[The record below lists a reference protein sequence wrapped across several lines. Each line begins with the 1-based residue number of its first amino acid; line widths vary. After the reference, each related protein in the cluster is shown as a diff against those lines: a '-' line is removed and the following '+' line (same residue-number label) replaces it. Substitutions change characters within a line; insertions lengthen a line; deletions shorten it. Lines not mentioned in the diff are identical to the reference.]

1 MRDDGG
7 SPDRPNGA
15 WAGIGPDLADPVRI
29 VEGRLLTPRG
39 SGSARLDRLWG
50 MARAQGMQRRRFLQ
64 LLAAGGTA
72 AVMSACA
79 SNTDPSPPQTA
90 TVVSPAP
97 ASGWVKDPGP
107 FIRHEGMSLETR
119 LENLEGLITPA
130 RYFFVRNNSASL
142 ELDESSW
149 RLQVTGDAVS
159 NPLELT
165 LDQIRAMPDR
175 RFTAYLECAGNHRAM
190 FDLLQGRKAA
200 GTQWMTGGISNG
212 EWVGTPLREV
222 LALAG
227 VDSRAVSVQLVG
239 LDTDSPEQGFR
250 YVLPIQK
257 AMHPDT
263 LLAYSLN
270 GDRLPPDH
278 GFPLRA
284 MVPGWVGAASVKWLG
299 RIEVARRPIFGRTN
313 TTSYVLIGDQFP
325 GQSPARGQPV
335 NRQVIKSALAL
346 PWPGRIDAG
355 PVRLRGYAHSP
366 NGPIVRVQWSADSG
380 ANWTDAELVDE
391 QPDYSWA
398 RFEFA
403 WDAVPGEHSVMTRAT
418 DAEGNTQPE
427 QVPFN
432 EKGYLFNQPIPHP
445 IVVD

>member
-1 MRDDGG
+1 M
-7 SPDRPNGA
+7 P
-15 WAGIGPDLADPVRI
+15 
-29 VEGRLLTPRG
+29 
-39 SGSARLDRLWG
+39 
-50 MARAQGMQRRRFLQ
+50 RRRFLQ
-64 LLAAGGTA
+64 LLAAGGSA
-72 AVMSACA
+72 AVAAACDLEPEP
-79 SNTDPSPPQTA
+79 DPADAGTGVA
-90 TVVSPAP
+90 PAP
-97 ASGWVKDPGP
+97 TAGWIKDPGP
-107 FIRHEGMSLETR
+107 FIRHQGMGLETR
-119 LENLEGLITPA
+119 LENLDGLVTPA
-130 RYFFVRNNSASL
+130 RHFFVRNNSSSL

-149 RLQVTGDAVS
+149 RLQVTGDAVPV
-159 NPLELT
+159 PLELT

-190 FDLLQGRKAA
+190 FDLLQGRKAS

-212 EWVGTPLREV
+212 EWIGTPLREV
-222 LALAG
+222 LKLAG
-227 VDSRAVSVQLVG
+227 VDSGAVSVQLVG

-250 YVLPIQK
+250 YVLPFAK

-284 MVPGWVGAASVKWLG
+284 LVPGWVGAASVKWLG

-325 GQSPARGQPV
+325 ARSPARGEPV

-346 PWPGRIDAG
+346 PWPGRVGAG
-355 PVRLRGYAHSP
+355 PVSLRGYAQSP
-366 NGPIVRVQWSADSG
+366 NGPIVRVQWSVDSG
-380 ANWTDAELVDE
+380 ANWADAELVGE

-398 RFEFA
+398 MFKFS
-403 WDAVPGEHSVMTRAT
+403 WDAAPGEHTVMTRAT
-418 DAEGNTQPE
+418 DASGNTQPDR
-427 QVPFN
+427 VAFN

-445 IVVD
+445 VAVA